1 MSAPAPEALLPAGVT
16 AWVLGSGRAGH
27 QSHCLGVARA
37 LGLEPEI
44 RPVRTSG
51 LFSALSPFGPID
63 PRDAPARSASPIA
76 PPFPDIAIA
85 SGRKTVPYL
94 RRLRA
99 AARGKTFTVFME
111 DPVVGASLADLIWA
125 PEHDRLRGENV
136 IVTPTTPHPLG
147 PGLLA
152 AARARPDPRIAALP
166 APRAAVIIGGPS
178 AHYRFSADDDARL
191 VDAIRALVALGFSVM
206 ATPSRRTGKATRAA
220 VRAAVAEAGGRG
232 FFWDGDGDNP
242 YAHMIAN
249 ADAIIVTGDSVNMV
263 SEALATDAPAYV
275 IEPTGGH
282 PKMRR
287 YLDGLIAGGYLRRWD
302 GRIDLWRH
310 APLDATSVIAA
321 EIARRFKLFRGV

>member
-1 MSAPAPEALLPAGVT
+1 MA
-16 AWVLGSGRAGH
+16 
-27 QSHCLGVARA
+27 
-37 LGLEPEI
+37 
-44 RPVRTSG
+44 
-51 LFSALSPFGPID
+51 
-63 PRDAPARSASPIA
+63 
-76 PPFPDIAIA
+76 
-85 SGRKTVPYL
+85 K
-94 RRLRA
+94 
-99 AARGKTFTVFME
+99 
-111 DPVVGASLADLIWA
+111 LA
-125 PEHDRLRGENV
+125 
-136 IVTPTTPHPLG
+136 PTTPHPLR
-147 PGLLA
+147 PALLA
-152 AARARPDPRIAALP
+152 AARAHPDPRIAALP